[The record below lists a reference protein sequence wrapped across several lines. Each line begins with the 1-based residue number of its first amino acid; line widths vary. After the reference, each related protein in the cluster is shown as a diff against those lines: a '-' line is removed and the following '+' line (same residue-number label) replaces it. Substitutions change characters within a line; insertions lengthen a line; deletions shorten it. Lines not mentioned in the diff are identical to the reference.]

1 MAKPF
6 KQWTV
11 LPHGKLSRVNDD
23 ILTVTGDLHMPMG
36 DFPRRMTVVRLA
48 DGRLVIWSAI
58 ALHEDEM
65 QQLQEFGHPAFLVVP
80 NDLHRMDA
88 KIWKDRYPAIIVVTP
103 EGSRKKVAE
112 IVPVHETAVDFGDP
126 RVRFVT
132 VPGTEGHESALE
144 IDSEEGTTLVVN
156 DLVWNVENRPGIGG
170 FVFRLMGATGPD
182 PKIPKVVQ
190 LGAIKDKPALKAQ
203 LEAWA
208 SLPRLLRILP
218 SHGSTITDD
227 PPGTLRRLAA
237 ELG

>member
-6 KQWTV
+6 KEWTV
-11 LPHGKLSRVNDD
+11 LPHGKLSRINDD

-65 QQLQEFGHPAFLVVP
+65 MQLQQFGHPAFLVVP
-80 NDLHRMDA
+80 NEIHRMDA
-88 KIWKDRYPAIIVVTP
+88 KIWKDRYPAMIVVTP

-112 IVPVHETAVDFGDP
+112 IVTVHETSVDFGDP
-126 RVRFVT
+126 RVRFLT
-132 VPGTEGHESALE
+132 VAGTEGHESALE
-144 IDSEEGTTLVVN
+144 VHSEEGTTLVVN
-156 DLVWNVENRPGIGG
+156 DLIWNVENRPGFGG
-170 FVFRLMGATGPD
+170 WIFRAIGATGD
-182 PKIPKVVQ
+182 EPKISKVVQ
-190 LGAIKDKPALKAQ
+190 LSLIKDKPALKAQ

-218 SHGSTITDD
+218 SHGSAITDD
-227 PPGTLRRLAA
+227 PPATLRRLAA
-237 ELG
+237 DLG